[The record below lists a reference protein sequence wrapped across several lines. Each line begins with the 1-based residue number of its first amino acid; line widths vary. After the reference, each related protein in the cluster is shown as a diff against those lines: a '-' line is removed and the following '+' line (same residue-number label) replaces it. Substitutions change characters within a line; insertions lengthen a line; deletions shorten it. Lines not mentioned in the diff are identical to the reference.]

1 MMYTT
6 EQPDLT
12 IVIHCD
18 FAVIREQERGPDP
31 ADQLYLYPP
40 LAEDGEQE
48 LNQEEDPC

>member
-1 MMYTT
+1 MYTA

-31 ADQLYLYPP
+31 ADQLCLYPP

-48 LNQEEDPC
+48 LNQEVESC